1 VVATLATP
9 SQTVGLPPR
18 IELDTLSRF
27 AVLSTVVLFDN
38 LLAAPQYIA
47 NEQGVNMK
55 SRILLFT
62 ASIVAVSVV
71 TAISF
76 AQKRTDTAEKPITG
90 DFKIT
95 IRNTTS
101 GQTYQSTTM
110 IRGKRERTE
119 TGPMAGGMSTGSV
132 SVTQCDLRRTIQ
144 INDSS
149 RKYLIT
155 PMESASGDA
164 DSAGSANS
172 SSPSRRGGVVTMTVN
187 TIDTGERKELFGFT
201 ARHLKRTMNSQTSPD
216 ACYQNQIR
224 METDGWYINLEYGL
238 DCGESDRPPQT
249 GGTTAGGC
257 QDRYQFKRT
266 GPSRLGYPLSETTT
280 MYGADG
286 RPMFTSAKEVVELS
300 RQPLQA
306 ALFDVPAGYTEV
318 RTQEEMSGTTSMADV
333 MAMQRQQSDAS
344 RPGNNQNVASS
355 AAGNANTAA
364 KVRVGVVEFN
374 NKTKASVSTDSLRE
388 QLIAMLK
395 GNGVDAVALNASS
408 PSEAA
413 IEAKAKECA
422 YVLYTDVATLK
433 TASSG
438 KKIGGLLGRAAGVG
452 SGDAGKSEVRLE
464 FRLVPAGSSSAT
476 VQSSV
481 TSKEENDQASVS
493 SAIENEAKA
502 VASAVG
508 KM

>member
-1 VVATLATP
+1 
-9 SQTVGLPPR
+9 
-18 IELDTLSRF
+18 
-27 AVLSTVVLFDN
+27 
-38 LLAAPQYIA
+38 
-47 NEQGVNMK
+47 MK
-55 SRILLFT
+55 SRFLLFT
-62 ASIVAVSVV
+62 AIIVAISVV
-71 TAISF
+71 TAITF
-76 AQKRTDTAEKPITG
+76 AQRRTDTAEKPIAG

-101 GQTYQSTTM
+101 GQTYQSTTI

-119 TGPMAGGMSTGSV
+119 TSSMAGGMGTGGV
-132 SVTQCDLRRTIQ
+132 NITQCDLRRTIQ

-155 PMESASGDA
+155 PMESAAGDA
-164 DSAGSANS
+164 DSGGSANS
-172 SSPSRRGGVVTMTVN
+172 SSPTRRGGVVTMTVN

-201 ARHLKRTMNSQTSPD
+201 ARHLKRTTTSQTSPD

-249 GGTTAGGC
+249 GRTAAGGC

-266 GPSRLGYPLSETTT
+266 GPSRLGYPLSETMT
-280 MYGADG
+280 MYSADG
-286 RPMFTSAKEVVELS
+286 RPMFTSSKEVVELS

-306 ALFDVPAGYTEV
+306 AMFDVPAGYTEV
-318 RTQEEMSGTTSMADV
+318 RTQEEMSGTPSMADV
-333 MAMQRQQSDAS
+333 MAMQRQQSGSS
-344 RPGNNQNVASS
+344 RPGNDENVTSSAASS
-355 AAGNANTAA
+355 AAGNTNTAG

-374 NKTKASVSTDSLRE
+374 NKTKAPVSTESLRE
-388 QLIAMLK
+388 QLIAMLNS
-395 GNGVDAVALNASS
+395 NGVDAVALNASS

-413 IEAKAKECA
+413 IEAKAKQCA

-452 SGDAGKSEVRLE
+452 SGEAGKSEVRLD
-464 FRLVPAGSSSAT
+464 FRLIPAGSSSAT

-493 SAIENEAKA
+493 TAIENEAKV
-502 VASAVG
+502 VAKAVG

>member
-1 VVATLATP
+1 
-9 SQTVGLPPR
+9 
-18 IELDTLSRF
+18 
-27 AVLSTVVLFDN
+27 
-38 LLAAPQYIA
+38 
-47 NEQGVNMK
+47 MK
-55 SRILLFT
+55 SRFLLFS
-62 ASIVAVSVV
+62 AIIVAISVV

-76 AQKRTDTAEKPITG
+76 AQRRTDTAEKPITG

-110 IRGKRERTE
+110 IKGKRERSE
-119 TGPMAGGMSTGSV
+119 TSTGGMNTGSV
-132 SVTQCDLRRTIQ
+132 SITQCDLRRTIQ

-149 RKYLIT
+149 RKYLVT
-155 PMESASGDA
+155 PMASGSGDA
-164 DSAGSANS
+164 DGAGNPNSANQT
-172 SSPSRRGGVVTMTVN
+172 RRGGVVTMTVN

-201 ARHLKRTMNSQTSPD
+201 ARHLKRTMTSQTSPE

-249 GGTTAGGC
+249 GGAAAGGC

-266 GPSRLGYPLSETTT
+266 GPSRLGYPLIETTT
-280 MYGADG
+280 MYSADG
-286 RPMFTSAKEVVELS
+286 RPMFTSSKEVVELS
-300 RQPLQA
+300 RQPVEA

-318 RTQEEMSGTTSMADV
+318 RTQEEMSGTPSMADI
-333 MAMQRQQSDAS
+333 MAMQRQQSGSS
-344 RPGNNQNVASS
+344 RPGNDENVTSS
-355 AAGNANTAA
+355 APANANTAG

-388 QLIAMLK
+388 QLIAILN
-395 GNGVDAVALNASS
+395 GNGIDAVALNASS

-413 IEAKAKECA
+413 IEAKAKQCA

-438 KKIGGLLGRAAGVG
+438 KKIGGLLGRAAGMG
-452 SGDAGKSEVRLE
+452 SGDAGKSEVRLD
-464 FRLVPAGSSSAT
+464 FRLIPAGSSSAT

-493 SAIENEAKA
+493 TAIEKEAKA

-508 KM
+508 KT